1 MAKRFLYILTIFFI
15 YLLLSGT
22 VSAEEDTGTEL
33 ETASE
38 ALKPSLRRNIE
49 WFGMNIGVGGHFL
62 DPSLLDKSAT
72 DFIPEFKADL
82 LFFNLHFPY
91 FFLTALEFHPT
102 AFIGSLGLGIRPG
115 IRIPLTAD
123 YRHELRV
130 GSFIGVDIISAG
142 LVTLSF
148 EPTAQYVYNSD
159 VGSVGFG
166 LGAPLKWRVEDIMAS
181 HYERD
186 SEYPE
191 LISGFTF
198 YIRWS
203 IGRKNLPE

>member
-1 MAKRFLYILTIFFI
+1 MAKRFLYTLTII
-15 YLLLSGT
+15 LICSLLSGT
-22 VSAEEDTGTEL
+22 AHAEEDAGAGMVA
-33 ETASE
+33 ASE

-49 WFGMNIGVGGHFL
+49 WFGMNIGVGGRFL
-62 DPSLLDKSAT
+62 DPSLQNEHVT
-72 DFIPEFKADL
+72 HFIPEFKADL

-102 AFIGSLGLGIRPG
+102 AWIGSLGLGIRPG
-115 IRIPLTAD
+115 IRVPLSAD

-130 GSFIGVDIISAG
+130 GSFIGVDVLSPG

-148 EPTAQYVYNSD
+148 EPSAQYVYNSD
-159 VGSVGFG
+159 LGSVGFG
-166 LGAPLKWRVEDIMAS
+166 LGAPLKWRVEDIVAS
-181 HYERD
+181 HYERE

-203 IGRKNLPE
+203 IGRKNLPK